1 MGDWNARGSRGRSL
15 CVWRVS
21 RGISEVLRRLQNGRI
36 QKRKWFGNWNLFFFR
51 NGRIRRRF
59 EAKEPDKILYCSGV
73 FLGTFLTLVLA
84 VSARRVS
91 LGGVDALNHREMRR
105 KARRERPLFS
115 AIFCGVEREERYGY
129 RYLLKKC
136 HLSGRVLRS
145 YEGDARAER
154 RPHSFGS
161 NPSALL
167 IL

>member
-1 MGDWNARGSRGRSL
+1 
-15 CVWRVS
+15 VS

-91 LGGVDALNHREMRR
+91 LGGVDALNHR
-105 KARRERPLFS
+105 
-115 AIFCGVEREERYGY
+115 
-129 RYLLKKC
+129 
-136 HLSGRVLRS
+136 
-145 YEGDARAER
+145 
-154 RPHSFGS
+154 
-161 NPSALL
+161 
-167 IL
+167 